1 MLFSLI
7 IPVYNRSEELSELL
21 ESIRKQS
28 FRDFELIVVDDGSK
42 YPCKSVCEEYN
53 ELTINYIYKEN
64 GGPASARNAGAR
76 LAKGEYLLFLDS
88 DTLIPDS
95 YFDAIL
101 AYLDNDRVDLF
112 GGPDM
117 SDPSFSPLQKAIS
130 YTMTSFFTTGGI
142 RGGKK
147 KLGRFIPRSFNM
159 GVRREAFEAVGGFSP
174 MRFGEDMDFSMR
186 LMERGFR
193 SALIPQAA
201 IYHKRRTSLR
211 AFYRQVLNS
220 GRARIELSIRHKGSL
235 KAVHLLPLAFM
246 IGSLALVLLS
256 IMTGS
261 LIPASLL
268 LAYCLILLI
277 DSSIKEKSL
286 KVGLLSILTAFVQ
299 LYAYALG
306 FLDNLFKR
314 CILRGSEVQ
323 EIDNERFYS

>member
-1 MLFSLI
+1 
-7 IPVYNRSEELSELL
+7 
-21 ESIRKQS
+21 
-28 FRDFELIVVDDGSK
+28 
-42 YPCKSVCEEYN
+42 
-53 ELTINYIYKEN
+53 
-64 GGPASARNAGAR
+64 
-76 LAKGEYLLFLDS
+76 
-88 DTLIPDS
+88 
-95 YFDAIL
+95 
-101 AYLDNDRVDLF
+101 
-112 GGPDM
+112 
-117 SDPSFSPLQKAIS
+117 
-130 YTMTSFFTTGGI
+130 
-142 RGGKK
+142 
-147 KLGRFIPRSFNM
+147 
-159 GVRREAFEAVGGFSP
+159 

-246 IGSLALVLLS
+246 IGSLTLVLLS